1 MKRCHVLKDEV
12 QRKKRGQKRSKASR
26 GQSTRGFIDCIKDI
40 DLYPNMKEGTSNGF
54 HHTWW

>member
-12 QRKKRGQKRSKASR
+12 QRKKRRQKRSKAGR
-26 GQSTRGFIDCIKDI
+26 GQSTHVFIDCIKDV

-54 HHTWW
+54 HHT